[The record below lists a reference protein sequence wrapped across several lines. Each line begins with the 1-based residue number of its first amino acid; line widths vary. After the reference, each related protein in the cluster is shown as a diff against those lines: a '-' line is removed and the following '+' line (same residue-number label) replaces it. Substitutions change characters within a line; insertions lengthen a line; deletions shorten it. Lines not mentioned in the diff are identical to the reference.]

1 MNPMLKR
8 KLLFVLLIAFVFIS
22 LGPVFA
28 AEEHAA
34 EAAAE
39 HGETLLQ
46 TIGKWVN
53 FFALVAIL
61 YLFLTRSIRI
71 QDKFRAESDEIRKS
85 IESARQA
92 KEEAEK
98 HLQELDQRMSQM
110 NEDVARIKADAAR
123 EAEEEKK
130 RILESA
136 QKEAQRIVELAHRE
150 IDSEVRQAR
159 KELRKQVADIAVTQG
174 RQIIQ
179 EEINDQDHKEL
190 VNRYIE
196 ELGK

>member
-1 MNPMLKR
+1 MNPTLKR
-8 KLLFVLLIAFVFIS
+8 KILFVLIIAFVVIS
-22 LGPVFA
+22 LGPVFG
-28 AEEHAA
+28 AEEHTA

-46 TIGKWVN
+46 TVFKWVN

-61 YLFLTRSIRI
+61 YFFLTRSIRI
-71 QDKFRAESDEIRKS
+71 QDKFKAESDEIRKS

-98 HLQELDQRMSQM
+98 HLHELDQRMNQM

-123 EAEEEKK
+123 EADEEKT

-159 KELRKQVADIAVTQG
+159 KELRKQVAEIAVNRG

-179 EEINDQDHKEL
+179 EEINDQDHQEL
-190 VNRYIE
+190 IHRYIE